1 MWKLILAKTA
11 NILKIFFRILVPAKT
26 NSLKVLRDD
35 KTKLSRYYLFDTFFS
50 LKKQTKKRTNRRQM
64 GESQE

>member
-11 NILKIFFRILVPAKT
+11 NILKIFLRTLVPAKT
-26 NSLKVLRDD
+26 NFLKVLCDD
-35 KTKLSRYYLFDTFFS
+35 KTKLSRYYLVDTFFS